1 MSGEIN
7 FDITPVD
14 ALMYACYIMNV
25 GRVVASNKGEALTC
39 PLDNADWVDQIDAVK
54 DWVATKG
61 FAVIEYTDL
70 EDAIIYQKKRIY
82 LNSRKHAQSR
92 FYTLL
97 HECGHLL
104 VDRTSEKFSQEHPMY
119 AQTTDGR
126 VQRSAAY
133 RVSLVAEEIEAWK
146 RGRRLA
152 ARLGLYVDDAKYDAQ
167 MTQCLMSYINWAAD
181 E

>member
-1 MSGEIN
+1 MSGEVN
-7 FDITPVD
+7 FDIKPVD

-25 GRVVASNKGEALTC
+25 GRVLASKEGEDMNR
-39 PLDNADWVDQIDAVK
+39 PVNNAEWLEQLEAAK
-54 DWVATKG
+54 EWATGKG
-61 FAVIEYTDL
+61 FTVIEDTDL
-70 EDAIIYQKKRIY
+70 EDQIIYWKKMIY

-104 VDRTSEKFSQEHPMY
+104 VDQTSEKFGQEHPMY
-119 AQTTDGR
+119 SQTSDGR
-126 VQRSAAY
+126 VARSAAY
-133 RVSLVAEEIEAWK
+133 RVSLLAEEIEAWK

-152 ARLGLYVDDAKYDAQ
+152 ARLGLFVDDAKYDAQ

-181 E
+181 

>member
-1 MSGEIN
+1 
-7 FDITPVD
+7 
-14 ALMYACYIMNV
+14 MNV
-25 GRVVASNKGEALTC
+25 GRVLASKEGEDMNRPVNNAEWLEQMEVAKE
-39 PLDNADWVDQIDAVK
+39 WVTA
-54 DWVATKG
+54 KG
-61 FAVIEYTDL
+61 FTVVEDTDL
-70 EDAIIYQKKRIY
+70 EDKIVYWKKRIY

-104 VDRTSEKFSQEHPMY
+104 VDQTADKFQQDHPMY
-119 AQTTDGR
+119 AQTADGR
-126 VQRSAAY
+126 VARSAAY

-152 ARLGLYVDDAKYDAQ
+152 ARLGLFVDDAKYDAQ